1 MRLTPSFFTDLLKK
15 ATPLW
20 FMNKNCHRI
29 LPTLIFCFL
38 IFPGKSQVTDHTGSI
53 SGAIRT
59 DSLLLNI
66 KNPLKGAE
74 IVAAT
79 NIGIWSFDR
88 FVLQAEYARINFK
101 TVRNNFKSGF
111 VWDNDMF
118 LTNLLLHPYHGGLY
132 FNAARSNG
140 KNFWQSVPF
149 AAGGSLMW
157 ELFMENEAP
166 SINDFMA
173 TTLGGAAL
181 GEMTFRISDLLIDDR
196 LTGFDRFKREALL
209 TVISPVR
216 GLNRIINGDA
226 WKYRNIR
233 GNSLPPTPVVFSISA
248 GHRFIADRLYKRQD
262 YSNMLSY
269 DLGLIYGNE
278 FDKENEKP
286 YDYFAFKLG
295 GNFFSTQPIV
305 SRVNVLGMLFSTNV
319 SLKSQNQCLNYGL
332 FQHFNYYESQSDA
345 NHVQLYPYKISEAAS
360 AGPGLLYKI
369 SAKNKVT
376 FTASAYLSAILLGGS
391 QTDHYRYDERD
402 YNMGSGFSTKL
413 NLKFN
418 LYEKLQIQ
426 LNTEDYR
433 IYSWVGYGPNDFKE
447 FNSSVHGDVGNTSLS
462 VGRLGIGYLI
472 GKNIFITS
480 ESSYNYRNSVYKY
493 YPNVAHH
500 VAEHKLSLGYLL

>member
-1 MRLTPSFFTDLLKK
+1 
-15 ATPLW
+15 
-20 FMNKNCHRI
+20 MNKYHFRI
-29 LPTLIFCFL
+29 FPTFCF
-38 IFPGKSQVTDHTGSI
+38 IMFTAQSQVIDHTGSI
-53 SGAIRT
+53 SGTNRS

-66 KNPLKGAE
+66 KDPLKDAAF
-74 IVAAT
+74 IVAT
-79 NIGIWSFDR
+79 NIGVWSFDR

-118 LTNLLLHPYHGGLY
+118 STNLLMHPYHGGLY

-157 ELFMENEAP
+157 ELFMENESP

-173 TTLGGAAL
+173 TSLGGAAL
-181 GEMTFRISDLLIDDR
+181 GEMTYRVSDLLIDDR

-226 WKYRNIR
+226 WKHRNIR
-233 GNSLPPTPVVFSISA
+233 GNSVPATPVVFSVSA

-433 IYSWVGYGPNDFKE
+433 IYSWVGFDPDVFEGGIRN
-447 FNSSVHGDVGNTSLS
+447 VHGDVGRTSLS
-462 VGRLGIGYLI
+462 LGRLGLSY
-472 GKNIFITS
+472 FIKKDVYIAS
-480 ESSYNYRNSVYKY
+480 ESSYNYRNSLYKY
-493 YPNVAHH
+493 HPDVIHQ
-500 VAEHKLSLGYLL
+500 VAEHKLNLGYIF